1 MYFIDII
8 ASILQSMLFVFVISY
23 CLGMNKLID
32 SKKIMCII
40 LLTINGFAV
49 PCIFGNFSICI
60 FATHVISMAII
71 ALLFR
76 EMYTKALIGYSLIY
90 SIVAIWIFIFGNLL
104 YGVFNTNDLFAEYI
118 DIINIGLLYISQ
130 LVLMILC
137 LKFIN
142 KIKQIY
148 ELLSHENISI
158 SYGIILGFLPDFL
171 ISLYLISYGKDNEA
185 LSNVV
190 FAALFIFLGF
200 IIVIFS
206 KIVLKAKEMSELNR
220 ILSSKNKELKNI
232 KNNYGLQMSSLYELV
247 DVEKYDD
254 VTWFLKS
261 IINRNNPN
269 VSNESS
275 GQSSLL
281 LLATKHASE
290 KGINVIVEDNAN
302 FKLTTIT
309 EIELYRIII
318 NIVNNAIRAM
328 KNRGTL
334 IAKSFQDLN
343 NIVITIENNG
353 EKIPEEIIYKIFD
366 SGFTTKGDSDKNH
379 GYGLCITRELIEK
392 HNGKIFVESN
402 DNVTRFTI
410 KLPFKE
416 KVKF

>member
-8 ASILQSMLFVFVISY
+8 TSILQSMLFVFIISY
-23 CLGMNKLID
+23 CLGINGLID
-32 SKKIMCII
+32 SKKIICII

-76 EMYTKALIGYSLIY
+76 ERYTKALIGYSLIY

-130 LVLMILC
+130 LMLMILC
-137 LKFIN
+137 LKFRN

-148 ELLSHENISI
+148 ELLSHENISV

-171 ISLYLISYGKDNEA
+171 ISLYLISYEKDNEA

-200 IIVIFS
+200 IMVIFS
-206 KIVLKAKEMSELNR
+206 KILLKAKEMSELNR
-220 ILSSKNKELKNI
+220 TLSSKNKELKNI
-232 KNNYGLQMSSLYELV
+232 KNNYGLQMASLYELV

-269 VSNESS
+269 VTNESL

-328 KNRGTL
+328 KNSGTL

-343 NIVITIENNG
+343 NMVITIENNG

-366 SGFTTKGDSDKNH
+366 SGFTTKGDNDKNH

-392 HNGKIFVESN
+392 HSGKIFVESN
-402 DNVTRFTI
+402 DNITKFTI

-416 KVKF
+416 KG

>member
-1 MYFIDII
+1 MEMYFIDII
-8 ASILQSMLFVFVISY
+8 TSILQSMLFVFIISY
-23 CLGMNKLID
+23 CLGTNGLID
-32 SKKIMCII
+32 SKKIICII

-76 EMYTKALIGYSLIY
+76 EMCTKALIGYSLIY

-130 LVLMILC
+130 LMLMILC
-137 LKFIN
+137 LKFRN

-148 ELLSHENISI
+148 ELLSHENISV

-171 ISLYLISYGKDNEA
+171 ISLYLISYEKDNEA

-206 KIVLKAKEMSELNR
+206 KILLKAKEMSELNR
-220 ILSSKNKELKNI
+220 TLSSKNKELKNI
-232 KNNYGLQMSSLYELV
+232 KNNYGLQMASLYELV

-269 VSNESS
+269 VTNESL

-328 KNRGTL
+328 KNSGTL

-343 NIVITIENNG
+343 NMVITIENNG

-366 SGFTTKGDSDKNH
+366 SGFTTKGDNDKNH

-392 HNGKIFVESN
+392 HSGKIFVESN
-402 DNVTRFTI
+402 DNITKFTI

-416 KVKF
+416 KG

>member
-1 MYFIDII
+1 MEMYFIDII
-8 ASILQSMLFVFVISY
+8 TSILQSMLFVFIISY
-23 CLGMNKLID
+23 CLGINGLID
-32 SKKIMCII
+32 SKKIICII

-130 LVLMILC
+130 LMLMILC
-137 LKFIN
+137 LKFRN

-148 ELLSHENISI
+148 ELLSHENISV

-171 ISLYLISYGKDNEA
+171 ISLYLISYDKDNEA

-206 KIVLKAKEMSELNR
+206 KILLKAKEMSELNR
-220 ILSSKNKELKNI
+220 TLSSKNKELKNI
-232 KNNYGLQMSSLYELV
+232 KNNYGLQMASLYELV

-269 VSNESS
+269 VTNESL

-328 KNRGTL
+328 KNSGTL

-343 NIVITIENNG
+343 NMVITIENNG

-366 SGFTTKGDSDKNH
+366 SGFTTKGDNDKNH

-392 HNGKIFVESN
+392 HSGKIFVESN
-402 DNVTRFTI
+402 DNITKFTI

-416 KVKF
+416 